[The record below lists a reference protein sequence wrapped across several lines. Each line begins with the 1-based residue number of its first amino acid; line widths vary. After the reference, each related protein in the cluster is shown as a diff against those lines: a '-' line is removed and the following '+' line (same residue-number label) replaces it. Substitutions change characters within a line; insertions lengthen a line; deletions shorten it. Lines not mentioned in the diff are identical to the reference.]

1 MLPGNK
7 MMKAFVFKRYGRS
20 ARPEF
25 TELPHPTVGPDEI
38 LVKVHAVGLNP
49 IDNMI
54 PQGTFKP
61 LLKFELPA
69 VLGSDLA
76 GVVVEVG
83 SRVTRFRPGDAV
95 YASLFDL
102 GRGALAQW
110 TVVPEHAAALKPASL
125 DFVQAASIPMVALTA
140 WQAFTEQAPL
150 APGQRVFIPA
160 GSGGIGSFAIQ
171 LARHLGALVATSTS
185 TANAEWVGQL
195 GAEVVVDYKRQAFD
209 ALLQGYDLVLG
220 TLRGDA
226 IERSLSILQPG
237 GRVLSLVGPPD
248 AAFARARNMNIIMT
262 ALFGL
267 MSWKIHRL
275 ARQRGLTYGMMFVRP
290 DGAQPT
296 RIAALLDEG
305 KLRPVIDKVFPFE
318 QVGEALAYLAT
329 GRAKGKVVVSLA

>member
-110 TVVPEHAAALKPASL
+110 TVVLLK
-125 DFVQAASIPMVALTA
+125 
-140 WQAFTEQAPL
+140 
-150 APGQRVFIPA
+150 
-160 GSGGIGSFAIQ
+160 
-171 LARHLGALVATSTS
+171 HLS
-185 TANAEWVGQL
+185 
-195 GAEVVVDYKRQAFD
+195 
-209 ALLQGYDLVLG
+209 
-220 TLRGDA
+220 
-226 IERSLSILQPG
+226 
-237 GRVLSLVGPPD
+237 
-248 AAFARARNMNIIMT
+248 
-262 ALFGL
+262 
-267 MSWKIHRL
+267 
-275 ARQRGLTYGMMFVRP
+275 
-290 DGAQPT
+290 
-296 RIAALLDEG
+296 
-305 KLRPVIDKVFPFE
+305 
-318 QVGEALAYLAT
+318 
-329 GRAKGKVVVSLA
+329 

>member
-38 LVKVHAVGLNP
+38 LVKGHAAGLNP
-49 IDNMI
+49 HDNMI

-61 LLKFELPA
+61 LLKSELPA
-69 VLGSDLA
+69 VPGSDLA

-171 LARHLGALVATSTS
+171 LAKHLGALVATSTS

-248 AAFARARNMNIIMT
+248 AAFARARNMNVIMT

-275 ARQRGLTYGMMFVRP
+275 ARRRGVTYGMMFVRP
-290 DGAQPT
+290 DGAQLT

-305 KLRPVIDKVFPFE
+305 KLRPVLDKVYPY
-318 QVGEALAYLAT
+318 V
-329 GRAKGKVVVSLA
+329 